1 MVMDAPLRF
10 FTRTAVLAT
19 GLVLALLL
27 NILTLTSELVFD
39 ALSKAVG
46 AVSSLVTT
54 KPVTVKARHA
64 QQMERA
70 KHVRKQLTTSK
81 TWRADTANGRLVR
94 ETRQTTLL
102 REALDKEKR
111 LTVSLGEDLSRARQD
126 NVKLQRDFDS
136 VVRSKADLRAAV
148 KHRTSRIS
156 TRVAKAAARNSSSI
170 FAESLPYLGIPVVIA
185 AASWDLKDA
194 CDTMKDLHEL
204 DSAFNPESVDTSDQA
219 KVCGTKIPTKEE
231 ILGKVKD
238 SPALVWN
245 KTKELYDSAPDIPPP
260 PSWSE
265 VVSSGRS
272 TWWKINEWASSLF
285 N

>member
-1 MVMDAPLRF
+1 MVMDATLRF

-70 KHVRKQLTTSK
+70 KHIRKQLTTSK
-81 TWRADTANGRLVR
+81 TWRADAAQKHLAREKLRTAHLTGDL
-94 ETRQTTLL
+94 T
-102 REALDKEKR
+102 KERRVTAAMTNQIKAGENHMGVLEQRHADIKR
-111 LTVSLGEDLSRARQD
+111 
-126 NVKLQRDFDS
+126 NVKTT
-136 VVRSKADLRAAV
+136 
-148 KHRTSRIS
+148 TSRMSARI
-156 TRVAKAAARNSSSI
+156 VKATARNTSSI

-204 DSAFNPESVDTSDQA
+204 DSAFNPESVETSDQA

-272 TWWKINEWASSLF
+272 TWRQVNDWVSSLF